1 MARDFQ
7 VYELDCADPEDA
19 KWVPAY
25 DAEDAAKTYAEFSDY
40 RGDYQEIRIL
50 MVREGLEGEEG
61 EQIENENGE
70 WQKFET
76 TSEPSL
82 IYYARPIA

>member
-1 MARDFQ
+1 MAKDFQ

-40 RGDYQEIRIL
+40 RGDYQETRIL
-50 MVREGLEGEEG
+50 MVREGLDG
-61 EQIENENGE
+61 QRQKENENGE